1 MNVWDDSYPSGGN
14 YWSNYAGTD
23 LYSGPYQNITG
34 SDGIGDTPYIIDANN
49 RDNYPL
55 MQPYPRAA
63 HVDWWPMFHHDL
75 SHSGYSTS
83 TGPTTNNTIWNDTI
97 GWGVGSSP
105 AVADGKVYV
114 GSDHGNVYC
123 LDALTGAQIWN
134 FTTKGWYVD
143 SSPAVADGKV
153 YIGSDDGNI
162 YCLDALTGAYIWSYA
177 TGSYVFSS
185 PAVADDR
192 VYVGS
197 WLDWKVY
204 CLDALTGAQIWNFT
218 TGNWTYSSPAVA
230 DGKVYIGSLDKKVYC
245 LDAFTGASIWNY
257 TTGDEVWS
265 SPAVADGKV
274 YIGSFDGKV
283 YCLDALT
290 GASIWNYTTDH
301 WVYSSPAVADG
312 KVYAASDRVYCL
324 DALTGAHIW
333 SYTIVGGVGSSPAVA
348 DGKVYIG
355 SPNDGVYAFGPS
367 LHVHDVAVT
376 NVASSKTAVG
386 QGFSSS
392 INVTVANQGDFT
404 EAFNVTAF
412 ANATIIGSENVTLIA
427 GNSTTVTFTWN
438 TAGFA
443 YGNYTL
449 SAYAWPVPGETD
461 TSNNQL
467 VGGQVLVS
475 IPGDIKVDGTV
486 DIFDAIILAG
496 AYNSKPGDP
505 NWNPNAEINGDNIVD
520 IYDAIILANHYNQRL
535 P

>member
-114 GSDHGNVYC
+114 GSDHGN
-123 LDALTGAQIWN
+123 
-134 FTTKGWYVD
+134 
-143 SSPAVADGKV
+143 
-153 YIGSDDGNI
+153 
-162 YCLDALTGAYIWSYA
+162 
-177 TGSYVFSS
+177 
-185 PAVADDR
+185 
-192 VYVGS
+192 
-197 WLDWKVY
+197 VY